1 MMTTSVV
8 LTSKDNLKTNVRSS
22 SDEDKTAGASVNLS
36 FVDDL
41 CVGDYANTEISLIT
55 CSREA
60 TEKLATALTT
70 IAEQLNQSL
79 VESKTEKA
87 K

>member
-8 LTSKDNLKTNVRSS
+8 LTSNDNITTAFRSS

-36 FVDDL
+36 FIDNL
-41 CVGDYANTEISLIT
+41 CVGDYANVEISLIT

-60 TEKLATALTT
+60 TEKLASALTVL
-70 IAEQLNQSL
+70 AEQLNQSL

>member
-36 FVDDL
+36 FIDSDS
-41 CVGDYANTEISLIT
+41 VGDYANTEISLIT

-60 TEKLATALTT
+60 TEKLASALTVL
-70 IAEQLNQSL
+70 AEQLNQSL
-79 VESKTEKA
+79 VESKTEKT

>member
-8 LTSKDNLKTNVRSS
+8 LTSKDNLKTNVRSL

-36 FVDDL
+36 FIDSDS
-41 CVGDYANTEISLIT
+41 VGDYANTEISLIT

-60 TEKLATALTT
+60 TEKLASALTVL
-70 IAEQLNQSL
+70 AEQLNQSL
-79 VESKTEKA
+79 VESKTEKT